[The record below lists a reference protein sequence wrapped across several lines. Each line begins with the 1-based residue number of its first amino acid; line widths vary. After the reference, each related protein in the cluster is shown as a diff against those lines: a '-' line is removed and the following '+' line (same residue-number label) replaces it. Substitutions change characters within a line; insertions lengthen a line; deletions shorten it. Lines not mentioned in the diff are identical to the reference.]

1 VLTAGLG
8 VGAATALTAASAEI
22 YEAMAER
29 DGLSRVDGPVLAWM
43 IDLRTPWLNHAV
55 TVFTDPGGPLWMTV
69 IAMVCTVAL
78 LIWRPS
84 STPLVLTS
92 IAAPRTI
99 AMSRVGKG
107 IIGRVRPAHEDAV
120 PPYET
125 SPAFPSGHTLS
136 ATTLVGLLAYLV
148 LPAVSSRRVRL
159 AVIVAAGCWIV
170 AMGLSR
176 VYLGHHWVTD
186 VAVGWT
192 LGAAWLAFLI
202 TTHRVGPALRWPRFL
217 ARSKS
222 AGHRRASR
230 A

>member
-1 VLTAGLG
+1 MLTAVLG
-8 VGAATALTAASAEI
+8 VGAATAMTAASAEI

-29 DGLSRVDGPVLAWM
+29 DGLSRVDGPVLDWM
-43 IDLRTPWLNHAV
+43 IERRTPWLNSAV
-55 TVFTDPGGPLWMTV
+55 TVFTDLGSPLWMTV
-69 IAMVCTVAL
+69 ITMVCTVAL
-78 LIWRPS
+78 VIWRHS
-84 STPLVLTS
+84 WTPLVLMS
-92 IAAPRTI
+92 IAAAGTI

-120 PPYET
+120 PPFET

-136 ATTLVGLLAYLV
+136 ATVLVGLLAYLV
-148 LPAVSSRRVRL
+148 LPALSSRRVRL
-159 AVIVAAGCWIV
+159 ALIVAAVCWIV

-217 ARSKS
+217 ARSRS
-222 AGHRRASR
+222 G
-230 A
+230 